1 MTSPPPEPP
10 PRPPSVPRPPGD
22 DPEERHPGLARERTT
37 LAWMRTS
44 LSFAALGGVV
54 LKENVITGL
63 VILAAAPVVWQLGR
77 LSRGPG
83 GPGLPPAGPARLFL
97 IAVSIVAVSLLC
109 LAIAIFGKSVPGAL
123 R

>member
-10 PRPPSVPRPPGD
+10 SRSPSAPYPPGD
-22 DPEERHPGLARERTT
+22 DPEERQPGLARERTT
-37 LAWMRTS
+37 LAWTRTA
-44 LSFAALGGVV
+44 LSFAALGAAV
-54 LKENVITGL
+54 LKVNVITGL

-77 LSRGPG
+77 LSRGLA
-83 GPGLPPAGPARLFL
+83 GPGQPPTSPSRLFL